1 MSKKKKLTH
10 DQIIEKLRDDKEYYG
25 EFGRQYLS
33 NSNIQDLQPKTFK
46 QFGQVKEDNENFIK
60 GRYFHQLILEPNK
73 AKIFPIFGE
82 TKTRGVKYEKY
93 LQDNDLASAILEHEA
108 ILMEELRDELL
119 NVKGHEGAKQQ
130 VAELITDKDAEY
142 EVPIIGEIFG
152 HPFKAKADI
161 LIPSKGIVIDLKTTT
176 AKTDDEFVWLGKNK
190 YFYDTQAFIYQ
201 ALFKKS
207 MTFIAIDKNKKVYG
221 DTGETYHEIYV
232 CPTSEETILEGK
244 KKVEAAV
251 QLYEYYHGKDKKED
265 IRNVIYN
272 LKF

>member
-1 MSKKKKLTH
+1 MSKKLSNK
-10 DQIIEKLRDDKEYYG
+10 QIIKKLRDDENYYG
-25 EFGRQYLS
+25 EFGKQWLS

-46 QFGQVKEDNENFIK
+46 QFGRAQEDNENFIK

-73 AKIFPIFGE
+73 AVSFPVFTE
-82 TKTRGVKYEKY
+82 TKTRGAKYEKY
-93 LQDNDLASAILEHEA
+93 LQDKGITSAILEHEA

-119 NVKGHEGAKQQ
+119 NIKNYGGAKQQ
-130 VAELITDKDAEY
+130 VADLITDKDAEY

-161 LIPSKGIVIDLKTTT
+161 ISQGIIIDLKTTT
-176 AKTDDEFVWLGKNK
+176 AKNDQEFVWLGKNK
-190 YFYDTQAFIYQ
+190 YFYDTQAYIYQ
-201 ALFKKS
+201 TLFDKP

-221 DTGETYHEIYV
+221 DTGESYHEIYV
-232 CPTSEETILEGK
+232 CPVSEESVLEGK
-244 KKVEAAV
+244 KKVESAI
-251 QLYEYYHGKDKKED
+251 QIYEHYYGKDKKED